1 MPQKVEAARSGG
13 TDQSGNDINNIDL
26 IIAQHDELCTA
37 SALCA
42 HALLHLAADTHD
54 ANLVRLA
61 MHLMRIAIELHAI
74 AQVLPAALMLAT
86 LESEVAA

>member
-1 MPQKVEAARSGG
+1 MAHKKTARSGG
-13 TDQSGNDINNIDL
+13 TNQSGNDINNIDL